1 MLSKMTQM
9 TLVQRQ
15 RRRVGNV
22 NDHRK
27 SRATAVNIALLL
39 CFGSAALQ
47 TEASRLRTP
56 RPALGQTVED
66 EQQIRTENNGRR
78 TSQLS
83 LLRRRRH
90 LLDVENANKLA
101 SSSNNALSPPCD
113 GSSFCVGQRLAANS
127 PHVETVTRTTISQQ
141 GGGGGG
147 AIPTNRNQGLLSATE
162 ELATPGGASIPTNP
176 NQGLLSATEELATP
190 LPTSTQ
196 SAYAP
201 LATSTQIDYAGIPSR
216 YTLALDCP
224 GSDREKF
231 LDCFVPYKDRDPTE
245 GNVDYIRG
253 WDEFRDELIT
263 VQANPTNP
271 AKKQISI
278 DFKTGALN
286 GADNRPAIRLH
297 SKLGFEYGSLFVV
310 DVERMP
316 ALDGVWPAYWTCHKG
331 GVWGG
336 NWPGSGEFDLME
348 HIHGRRMD
356 QMRTTLHTDFDQ
368 KCEVSMD
375 AGSPGNLGPA
385 GTRDLRL
392 QRGNCEG
399 YEGCEVDAN
408 QVPNGRGFNIARGG
422 LHIMA
427 VEEDAVKFWWVP
439 RDQVTD
445 ANFPDADTAQG
456 AFWEQKLQQIQPYV
470 VFPLNHQNCPSR
482 ALFKTQTLIINTTF
496 CGTWAGEE
504 YQRGGLA
511 ACEALVRSD
520 LYGKPE
526 QKNEKGE
533 DLWDQE
539 GGIRTNFVF
548 NSIKMFAKDDNSPA
562 WDLSKPLR

>member
-1 MLSKMTQM
+1 MTQM
-9 TLVQRQ
+9 TLLQRQ
-15 RRRVGNV
+15 HRRVGTHV
-22 NDHRK
+22 NDHK
-27 SRATAVNIALLL
+27 SRAANIALLV
-39 CFGSAALQ
+39 CSFGSPSCQPAAALQ
-47 TEASRLRTP
+47 TEGRRLRTTAT
-56 RPALGQTVED
+56 PAVGKKD
-66 EQQIRTENNGRR
+66 DDQQMIGTENKNAAS
-78 TSQLS
+78 TSPFS
-83 LLRRRRH
+83 LLRRRKH
-90 LLDVENANKLA
+90 LLNKNTKFA
-101 SSSNNALSPPCD
+101 SSTDNTPSEVSAPCD
-113 GSSFCVGQRLAANS
+113 GSSFCVGQRLAVDV
-127 PHVETVTRTTISQQ
+127 PDVKTLTRTTNSNSQQ
-141 GGGGGG
+141 Y
-147 AIPTNRNQGLLSATE
+147 
-162 ELATPGGASIPTNP
+162 GGASNTTNP
-176 NQGLLSATEELATP
+176 NQGLLSATEELAT
-190 LPTSTQ
+190 STQ
-196 SAYAP
+196 SA
-201 LATSTQIDYAGIPSR
+201 YAGIPSR

-231 LDCFVPYKDRDPTE
+231 LNCFLPYKDRDPTE
-245 GNVDYIRG
+245 GNVDYLRG
-253 WDEFRDELIT
+253 WDEFRNELIT

-331 GVWGG
+331 GVMGG
-336 NWPGSGEFDLME
+336 NWYGTDHAYWPGSGEFDLME
-348 HIHGRRMD
+348 HVHGWGMD
-356 QMRTTLHTDFDQ
+356 QMRTTLHTDFEQ

-375 AGSPGNLGPA
+375 TGSPGNLGPA
-385 GTRDLRL
+385 GRDLKL
-392 QRGNCEG
+392 KRGNCEG
-399 YEGCEVDAN
+399 YDGCGVDAN

-470 VFPLNHQNCPSR
+470 VFPLNDQNCPAR
-482 ALFKTQTLIINTTF
+482 ALFKTQTFIINTTF
-496 CGTWAGEE
+496 CGAWAGAV
-504 YQRGGLA
+504 YQRGEKAG
-511 ACEALVRSD
+511 CEALVRSD
-520 LYGKPE
+520 MYGKRG

-539 GGIRTNFVF
+539 GGIGTNFVF
-548 NSIKMFAKDDNSPA
+548 NSIKMFAKDGNSPA